1 MKKKKKF
8 DNSSN
13 DINFYNIFENFI
25 NIEDKINYQNSKIM
39 TLENNINIKS
49 KTNQV
54 NLSLIIEENYN
65 VLFKKLTVNQ
75 KKSYNFLNKILN
87 NDESNKYNFIRFF
100 NNKNKVMEQLNNKIN
115 TYQKTFNN
123 LVDDNINLS
132 YFIGLIKD
140 DKCVPFWNDKIKEIS
155 KNIFLPIKENL
166 KKLKNP
172 KTFNYD
178 NWFST
183 KHYINNNLNDELYE
197 IIIKK
202 ERQFN
207 NTYIDKKTGKTKNI
221 IKCKKVKMYLDNE
234 QKIYLTRLFGAYR
247 YYYNRTIQFINNY
260 NKTTKKTFFYVNYND
275 DKTIKNIDLKDE
287 KNLFTLMTM
296 RKYLKEDEPEWM
308 KDLRIYSHLIDK
320 AIDEASDNYNKCMS
334 KFKKSGIPFTLSV
347 KNKKIKFQTMNLETS
362 MFDIET
368 KTLFNRIRTKNNKVK
383 SLFGNLK
390 LSENISKLDICDFSI
405 TCNTKLNKY
414 FININYHDNKIKD
427 KETLKNKKVCSIDP
441 GLKTYLTLYSDNKVE
456 ELGIGITTKLNKVCK
471 EVDIINSK
479 MNKKKEE
486 NNKEYNLCNNK
497 RRNLKRALHRKIEY
511 LENLKSE
518 LHNKCINHLIKSYGK
533 IVLPKLETQEMA
545 GKFNSKLSIALYN
558 LSNYKFM
565 EKLKIK
571 SKEHDI
577 ELVIR
582 PEYYTS
588 KTCSRC
594 GWLNNNLKLT
604 DRIYKCLEC
613 ELCIDRDINASRN
626 IMLRNNEW
634 ELPPLHHS

>member
-1 MKKKKKF
+1 M
-8 DNSSN
+8 
-13 DINFYNIFENFI
+13 ILIFI
-25 NIEDKINYQNSKIM
+25 IYLKINYQNSKIM
-39 TLENNINIKS
+39 TLENNIDIKS
-49 KTNQV
+49 KTNQN
-54 NLSLIIEENYN
+54 NLNFIIEENYN
-65 VLFKKLTVNQ
+65 ILFKKLTVNQ
-75 KKSYNFLNKILN
+75 KKSFNFFNKILN
-87 NDESNKYNFIRFF
+87 NDENNKYNFIRFF
-100 NNKNKVMEQLNNKIN
+100 NNKNKVIEQLKNKIN
-115 TYQKTFNN
+115 IYQNTFNN

-132 YFIGLIKD
+132 YFISLIKD

-155 KNIFLPIKENL
+155 KKIFLPIKENL
-166 KKLKNP
+166 TKLKNP
-172 KTFNYD
+172 KTFYYG

-183 KHYINNNLNDELYE
+183 KHYINKNPNKELHE

-202 ERQFN
+202 ERQLN
-207 NTYIDKKTGKTKNI
+207 NTYTDKKTGEVKNI

-234 QKIYLTRLFGAYR
+234 QQTYLTRLFGAYR
-247 YYYNRTIQFINNY
+247 YYYNRSIQYINNF

-275 DKTIKNIDLKDE
+275 DKTIKNIDLKEE

-308 KDLRIYSHLIDK
+308 TDLWIYSHLIDK
-320 AIDEASDNYNKCMS
+320 AINEASDNYNNCMR
-334 KFKKSGIPFTLSV
+334 KFKKLGIPFTLSV

-362 MFDIET
+362 MFDTET
-368 KTLFNRIRTKNNKVK
+368 KTLFNKIRSKNNKKK

-405 TCNTKLNKY
+405 TCNTRLNKY
-414 FININYHDNKIKD
+414 FININYHDNKMKD
-427 KETLKNKKVCSIDP
+427 NKTLENKKVCSIDP
-441 GLKTYLTLYSDNKVE
+441 GLKTYLTVYSDNKVE
-456 ELGIGITTKLNKVCK
+456 ELGIGITKKLNKICK
-471 EVDIINSK
+471 EVDILNSK
-479 MNKKKEE
+479 MNKKKVEK
-486 NNKEYNLCNNK
+486 NKEYILCNNK

-533 IVLPKLETQEMA
+533 IILPKLETQEMVS
-545 GKFNSKLSIALYN
+545 KFNSKLSRSLYN

-565 EKLKIK
+565 EKIK
-571 SKEHDI
+571 KKCKEHDI

-588 KTCSRC
+588 KTCSLC

-604 DRIYKCLEC
+604 DRTYECLEC
-613 ELCIDRDINASRN
+613 DLCIDRDINASRN